1 MDDFVMIDVDDDFM
15 PVDIP
20 TEEPPKT
27 EIVDLSSV
35 IDNSI
40 KEEKVIALDRLFNED
55 EEVIDVYEE
64 ELAKEKIKQKRKLR
78 ISNFKPKI
86 KQKRIGR
93 IQIGLIAFLIIAAGL
108 IYLFGYDFFEPYIK
122 ID

>member
-64 ELAKEKIKQKRKLR
+64 ELAKEKIKQKR
-78 ISNFKPKI
+78 
-86 KQKRIGR
+86 IGR